1 MDLEAIAPIIEQII
15 KETLQEKRYVFGYA
29 KYQGI
34 SNKVASG
41 NLKNSVTVNVVH
53 KSNNNNAL
61 QIMMADYAEYVQQGR
76 RPGKGNVPIKSL
88 LDWIKERKLKG
99 RDKKGKFI
107 SNLSFAFAI
116 QKNIKR
122 YGIRASNFIDFSIE
136 KLLKDTRIE
145 QIILEAGYE
154 TLEEGYEDLINSI
167 QGI

>member
-1 MDLEAIAPIIEQII
+1 MDLEALAPIIEQII

-53 KSNNNNAL
+53 KSNNNNVL

-116 QKNIKR
+116 QKNINR
-122 YGIRASNFIDFSIE
+122 YGIRPSNFIDISIE
-136 KLLKDTRIE
+136 KLMADERIVTL
-145 QIILEAGYE
+145 IGEA
-154 TLEEGYEDLINSI
+154 TVEDLINAI
-167 QGI
+167 EGI

>member
-15 KETLQEKRYVFGYA
+15 KETLEEKRYAFGYA
-29 KYQGI
+29 KYKGVG
-34 SNKVASG
+34 NKVASG

-88 LDWIKERKLKG
+88 LDWIKERNLKG
-99 RDKKGKFI
+99 RDKKGRFI

-122 YGIRASNFIDFSIE
+122 YGIRPSNFIDISIE
-136 KLLKDTRIE
+136 KLMADERIVTL
-145 QIILEAGYE
+145 IGEA
-154 TLEEGYEDLINSI
+154 TVEELINAI
-167 QGI
+167 EGI